1 MNIVDY
7 VNSYQNYSFKEKPF
21 NELDALVLTLMS
33 YFPYSLLNKS
43 NFDKEDVLDFLKT
56 YQPENKSERKLLDI
70 YILKILCTC
79 TRYSDV
85 KFMHFVNKRSQKT
98 IEQFQAISFKFKD
111 FLFVSFCGTDA
122 STLGWKED
130 FNMAVMSTIPSEV
143 DAVEYI
149 NRVRR
154 IHPFIDMY
162 IGGHSKG
169 GRLAIRAFKE
179 VYKKNTIKGVYS
191 YDNPNFDKTFY
202 DEDYLNIKD
211 KIREYAPNESII
223 GRLICDNKRKII
235 VKSNAKLLMQH
246 DAYSWEIEN
255 NHFVREVN
263 FTQKSDKISTIINE
277 TLEKLDHDTK
287 FVFINAF
294 FSLMERL
301 DIFEFRDSDYN
312 KKLVLNALSNI
323 RIEWKNTPVEE
334 RRTILKV
341 LWAIIVIMIKT
352 R

>member
-1 MNIVDY
+1 MNVVDY
-7 VNSYQNYSFKEKPF
+7 VNNYKDISFNEKPF
-21 NELDALVLTLMS
+21 NEIDALVLTLMS
-33 YFPYSLLNKS
+33 YFPYNLIGKKK
-43 NFDKEDVLDFLKT
+43 FDKEDVVEFLKT
-56 YQPENKSERKLLDI
+56 YEPENKSERKLLDI
-70 YILKILCTC
+70 YILNTLCTC
-79 TRYSDV
+79 TRYKDV
-85 KFMHFVNKRSQKT
+85 KFVHYVNKRSNKA

-122 STLGWKED
+122 SLLGWRED

-143 DAVEYI
+143 DAMEYI
-149 NRVRR
+149 NHVRR
-154 IHPFIDMY
+154 MHPFIDMY

-191 YDNPNFDKTFY
+191 YDNPNFDKSFY

-211 KIREYAPNESII
+211 RIIEYAPNESII
-223 GRLICDNKRKII
+223 GRLICDNKRKVI
-235 VKSNAKLLMQH
+235 VKSTAKLLMQH

-255 NHFVREVN
+255 NHFVKDTH
-263 FTQKSDKISTIINE
+263 FTERSDKISTIINE
-277 TLEKLDHDTK
+277 TLDKLDHETK

-301 DIFEFRDSDYN
+301 DIVEFRDSDYN
-312 KKLVLNALSNI
+312 KRLVLNALSNI
-323 RIEWKNTPVEE
+323 RIEWKNTPAVE
-334 RRTILKV
+334 RHTILKV
-341 LWAIIVIMIKT
+341 LWSILVIMIRT

>member
-1 MNIVDY
+1 MNIINYLD
-7 VNSYQNYSFKEKPF
+7 SYRDFSFEEKPF
-21 NELDALVLTLMS
+21 NEIDALVLTLMS
-33 YFPYSLLNKS
+33 YFPYNLLEKN
-43 NFDKEDVLDFLKT
+43 NFDKNDILNFLKT
-56 YQPENKSERKLLDI
+56 YEPENKAERKKLD
-70 YILKILCTC
+70 LFVMTTLCSC
-79 TRYSDV
+79 KRYRDV
-85 KFMHFVNKRSQKT
+85 KFLHYVNKRSTKT

-111 FLFVSFCGTDA
+111 FIFVSFCGTDA

-130 FNMAVMSTIPSEV
+130 FNMAVMDTIPSEV
-143 DAVEYI
+143 DAKEYI
-149 NRVRR
+149 NHVRR
-154 IHPFIDMY
+154 LHPFIDMY

-191 YDNPNFDKTFY
+191 YDNPNFNKSFY
-202 DEDYLNIKD
+202 DEDYLQIKD
-211 KIREYAPNESII
+211 KIREYAPDESII

-246 DAYSWEIEN
+246 DAYSWEVDN

-263 FTQKSDKISTIINE
+263 FTPRSDKISKIIND
-277 TLEKLDHDTK
+277 TLERLDHDTK

-334 RRTILKV
+334 RRTILRV
-341 LWAIIVIMIKT
+341 LWSIIVIMIKT

>member
-1 MNIVDY
+1 MNVVDY
-7 VNSYQNYSFKEKPF
+7 LNNYREVSFNEKPF
-21 NELDALVLTLMS
+21 NEIDALVFTLMS
-33 YFPYSLLNKS
+33 YFPYNLLDKKK
-43 NFDKEDVLDFLKT
+43 FDKDDVVEFLNT
-56 YQPENKSERKLLDI
+56 YQPENKAERKLLDI
-70 YILKILCTC
+70 YILKTLCTC
-79 TRYSDV
+79 TRYKDV
-85 KFMHFVNKRSQKT
+85 KFCHYVNKRSNKA

-111 FLFVSFCGTDA
+111 FIFVSFCGTDA
-122 STLGWKED
+122 SLLGWKED

-143 DAVEYI
+143 DAIEYI
-149 NRVRR
+149 NNVRR
-154 IHPFIDMY
+154 MHPFIDMY

-191 YDNPNFDKTFY
+191 YDNPNFDKSFY
-202 DEDYLNIKD
+202 DEDYLHIKD
-211 KIREYAPNESII
+211 KIYEYAPNESII

-246 DAYSWEIEN
+246 DAYSWEIDN
-255 NHFVREVN
+255 NHFVREYS
-263 FTQKSDKISTIINE
+263 FTQRSDKISAIINE
-277 TLEKLDHDTK
+277 TLERLDHDTK

-301 DIFEFRDSDYN
+301 DIVEFRDSEYN

-323 RIEWKNTPVEE
+323 RIEWKNTPWEE
-334 RRTILKV
+334 RKTILKV
-341 LWAIIVIMIKT
+341 LWSILVIIIRT